1 VSRLNHSVNK
11 LVIHLSIVTQLLFL
25 SNISHAGSLQASYG
39 QLEQEVTIQETSII
53 TKPEGGVLSLSF
65 DLNDKW
71 NLSVDYQEWQDDQ
84 TVTPTNNSTA
94 TPATQL
100 PFPAQ
105 VNLDLQTWGTGIS
118 YYHEAWSF
126 SSQFSVSNDDT
137 AIYKGARSKD
147 FREEHLKS
155 TSLSG
160 SVAYSWSV
168 VNWLYN
174 ASLAAQYSD
183 WDLQAQQVTPAKK
196 KENRPLEQSTSLDE
210 FSSGDSSTINASLSM
225 ARYWSLNQNQ
235 GMLVGALVAWNY
247 LLSGESSMV
256 TRNGKNLPPPPAN
269 NVNAPRFN
277 NRIPSLSS
285 AGDDNS
291 GQLSLY
297 FSYDISEQWSVD
309 IDIARGI
316 GSDFNGQSWSL
327 GGSYSF

>member
-1 VSRLNHSVNK
+1 VSRLNHRFNK
-11 LVIHLSIVTQLLFL
+11 IVISLSIVVQALFL
-25 SNISHAGSLQASYG
+25 SNSSHAGSLQASYG

-53 TKPEGGVLSLSF
+53 TQPEGGVLSLSF

-71 NLSVDYQEWQDDQ
+71 NLSFDYQQWQDDQ
-84 TVTPTNNSTA
+84 AVSISVNPTDASV
-94 TPATQL
+94 QL
-100 PFPAQ
+100 LFPAQ
-105 VNLDLQTWGTGIS
+105 VSLDLQTWGTGIS
-118 YYHEAWSF
+118 YYHDAWSF

-137 AIYKGARSKD
+137 AIYKGTRLKD

-160 SVAYSWSV
+160 SVAYSWSG

-183 WDLQAQQVTPAKK
+183 WDLLALQATPAKALN
-196 KENRPLEQSTSLDE
+196 NRPPQQSTAQEES
-210 FSSGDSSTINASLSM
+210 SSGNSSTINASLSM
-225 ARYWSLNQNQ
+225 ARYWSLNTNQ
-235 GMLVGALVAWNY
+235 GILVGALVSWNY
-247 LLSGESSMV
+247 LLSGESSML
-256 TRNGKNLPPPPAN
+256 TRNGKNLPPPPKN

-309 IDIARGI
+309 IDTARGI
-316 GSDFNGQSWSL
+316 GSDFNGQSWSI